1 VDSPH
6 LIEKWE
12 DCVRKQTMNLVKSKL
27 DIIGGGTR
35 PTINV
40 VTRGGIYTN
49 DHGPVNIQKI
59 EGAPKFD
66 EMQ

>member
-1 VDSPH
+1 
-6 LIEKWE
+6 
-12 DCVRKQTMNLVKSKL
+12 MNLVKSKL

-40 VTRGGIYTN
+40 VTIGGIYTN
-49 DHGPVNIQKI
+49 DHGPVSIQKI